1 MATAKQLAANRE
13 NAKRSTGPRTAA
25 GKFTSSRN
33 ALRHGLSLPQEMDA
47 ETLAALEELTSEIL
61 ENDIGNG
68 RADAAKEAAAAVLDL
83 IRTRQVRRA
92 MLATTDLKTV
102 NIEQLRRLMAL
113 DRYER
118 RAMTRRRRASAK
130 LGSD

>member
-47 ETLAALEELTSEIL
+47 ETLAALEGLTSEI
-61 ENDIGNG
+61 ENDIDNG
-68 RADAAKEAAAAVLDL
+68 STDAAEEAAAAVLDL
-83 IRTRQVRRA
+83 TRIRQIRRA
-92 MLATTDLKTV
+92 MLATMNLKTATL
-102 NIEQLRRLMAL
+102 EQLRRLMAL

-130 LGSD
+130 LGND